1 MCNLSRGVEEKGIE
15 KGIEKVIA
23 AMILTLKELQV
34 SSDMI
39 LKQLCEKFDLTE
51 EAANIYL
58 QKVR

>member
-15 KGIEKVIA
+15 KGIA